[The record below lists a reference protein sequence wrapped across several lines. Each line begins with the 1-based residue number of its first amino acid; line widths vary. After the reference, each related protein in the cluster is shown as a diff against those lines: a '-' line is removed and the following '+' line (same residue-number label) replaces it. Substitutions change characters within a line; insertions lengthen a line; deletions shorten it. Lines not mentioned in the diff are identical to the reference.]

1 MKIKTILLASLLSLS
16 LSALTIGE
24 TPKNVIIEGDNGGL
38 VSDDSAW
45 NSNTL
50 KDKVLVLFY
59 VDPDEKELNDEFSQT
74 LKANK
79 YDRSKYGSL
88 AIINLAATWKPNFVI
103 ASVLKGKQ
111 EEFPD
116 TLYVKDKNSVLV
128 KEWGLRD
135 DSSDIIIFS
144 KNGKVLFQ
152 KDGKMSED
160 EITTAIKVIEDAL

>member
-1 MKIKTILLASLLSLS
+1 MKIKTILLTSLLSLS

-38 VSDDSAW
+38 VSDNSAW

-59 VDPDEKELNDEFSQT
+59 VKKKKKELNDEFSQT